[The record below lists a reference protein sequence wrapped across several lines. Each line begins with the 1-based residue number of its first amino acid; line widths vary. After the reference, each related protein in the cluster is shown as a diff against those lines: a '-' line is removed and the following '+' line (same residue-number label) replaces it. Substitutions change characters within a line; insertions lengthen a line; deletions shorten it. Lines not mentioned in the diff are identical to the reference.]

1 MENITMGKSSPSI
14 DHPTINSIR
23 KERCGEIKQNTHNI
37 RDNDDVE
44 PSSDRNVLLWKTMEA
59 KMMLWSDNS
68 KGITYLFRGWI
79 ERRSLGWRRWRRGWD
94 PARRRVRPNRVPSVV
109 IFVRHTRRRR
119 SAVFFMVKP
128 QKYPQRFVLFPLYAL
143 LCFRL

>member
-68 KGITYLFRGWI
+68 KV
-79 ERRSLGWRRWRRGWD
+79 SLTCSEDESKEEVWGEEGEGEAEILQD
-94 PARRRVRPNRVPSVV
+94 EE
-109 IFVRHTRRRR
+109 
-119 SAVFFMVKP
+119 
-128 QKYPQRFVLFPLYAL
+128 
-143 LCFRL
+143 